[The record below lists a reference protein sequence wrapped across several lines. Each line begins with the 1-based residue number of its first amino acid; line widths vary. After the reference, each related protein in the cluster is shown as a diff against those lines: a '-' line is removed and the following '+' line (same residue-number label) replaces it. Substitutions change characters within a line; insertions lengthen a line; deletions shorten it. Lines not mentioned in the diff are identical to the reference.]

1 MCLSRIV
8 KPRQIFSGSDMVL
21 DRVACGH
28 NVCMDRVIFSDF
40 KDLDWIIDKLREEH
54 FGVLLV
60 EPI

>member
-1 MCLSRIV
+1 
-8 KPRQIFSGSDMVL
+8 MVL

-28 NVCMDRVIFSDF
+28 NVSMDRVIFSDF